1 MALTPADRKWI
12 DDIVRDVNTS
22 WNDND
27 PTRPLGMQ
35 SVFTVAT
42 EGGAYPISRFKGSD
56 DYLRIKFEEYI
67 SGALSSIK
75 YHEYHAQS
83 NGTVLMNP
91 GENASQGHRDSPEV
105 QLTCFCIR

>member
-12 DDIVRDVNTS
+12 DDIVRDVNAS

-35 SVFTVAT
+35 SVFTLLLWRVT
-42 EGGAYPISRFKGSD
+42 HVTYRFKGSD

-75 YHEYHAQS
+75 FYEYQAK
-83 NGTVLMNP
+83 NNKTVLMNP
-91 GENASQGHRDSPEV
+91 GENASQGLKEV
-105 QLTCFCIR
+105 S